1 MLIYLIQGATYGFAA
16 AVQPG
21 PLSTYLVA
29 ETLNSGWR
37 RTFPAIFAPLIS
49 DGPIAV
55 AMLLLLSRTP
65 ARVLQMLALPGG
77 LFVLYLAFGAWRT
90 WRSSGG
96 GSQIDAAR
104 GNRTLLR
111 AALVNFLNPNCYLG
125 WSLVLGPMLL
135 RGWREAPAHGLAVV
149 TSFYVTMVAA
159 MAGLVM
165 LSHGARSLGRRI
177 NRALVG
183 LSALALAAFGLY
195 LTAKGGL
202 ALFG

>member
-21 PLSTYLVA
+21 PLSAYLVA
-29 ETLNSGWR
+29 ETLHAGWR
-37 RTFPAIFAPLIS
+37 RTIPAIFAPLIS
-49 DGPIAV
+49 DGPVAV

-65 ARVLQMLALPGG
+65 ARLLQMLSLPGG
-77 LFVLYLAFGAWRT
+77 LYVLYLAVGAYRN
-90 WRSSGG
+90 WRSYEAGAPAGAS
-96 GSQIDAAR
+96 R
-104 GNRTLLR
+104 GDRPLLK

-135 RGWREAPAHGLAVV
+135 RGWRETPAYGIAVIA
-149 TSFYVTMVAA
+149 SFYMTIIATM
-159 MAGLVM
+159 GGIVM
-165 LSHGARSLGRRI
+165 LSHGARSFGRRA

-183 LSALALAAFGLY
+183 LSALALAAFALY
-195 LTAKGGL
+195 LIARGAL